1 MSKLNWDDMSPRERK
16 LYINQDHVNKKRL
29 EVYLDQQIIDK
40 GNYDAFPDPIRVK
53 SPSHLKDLIIQL
65 HLDGKN
71 NLEIA
76 YHLPCSIQ
84 YIRRV
89 LLEYTNIL
97 GN

>member
-65 HLDGKN
+65 HLDGKDVN
-71 NLEIA
+71 DIA
-76 YHLPCSIQ
+76 YHLPCNKVYVYRI
-84 YIRRV
+84 IK
-89 LLEYTNIL
+89 EYQNS
-97 GN
+97 

>member
-40 GNYDAFPDPIRVK
+40 GGYDAFPDPIRVK

-65 HLDGKN
+65 HLDGRSVN
-71 NLEIA
+71 EII
-76 YHLPCSIQ
+76 YHLPCSNT
-84 YIRRV
+84 YVYKV
-89 LLEYTNIL
+89 LDTFLSS
-97 GN
+97 